1 LALAVAE
8 VTVGRVLPS
17 LDNLRCFL
25 AAAEHLNFRRAS
37 RQVALTP
44 AAFGQRIR
52 QLEDCLEVK
61 LFERTTRSVR
71 LTAEG
76 DALIPAAREAVRA
89 AQKCASAVLN
99 VEERPLRLTLG
110 TRFEL
115 GMSWIVPMVVELN
128 ELRPLWTLEL
138 YFGSGTD
145 LLERLRSGVI
155 DAVVTSAP
163 VARSE
168 WHQEVLHAETYVF
181 CATPTYLEAHP
192 FRGAEDA
199 GAHSLLDINHTQ
211 PLSRYVLSVGPPMT
225 FRNVRAC
232 GTAGAVCA
240 LVEEGLGVAVVPEY
254 MVRAELNSGQL
265 IPLLPEVELLRDAFR
280 MLWREGSPDAE
291 ALTQL
296 AQHFRSRPLPG

>member
-1 LALAVAE
+1 M
-8 VTVGRVLPS
+8 LPT

-25 AAAEHLNFRRAS
+25 AAAEHLNFRRAA

-52 QLEDCLEVK
+52 QLEENLEVR

-71 LTAEG
+71 LTAAGE
-76 DALIPAAREAVRA
+76 ALIPAAREALRA
-89 AQKCASAVLN
+89 AQRCTDAVFD

-115 GMSWIVPMVVELN
+115 GMSWIVPMVVELK

-138 YFGSGTD
+138 YFGSGAD
-145 LLERLRSGVI
+145 LLEQLRSGLV

-168 WHQEVLHAETYVF
+168 WHQEVLHSETYVF
-181 CATPTYLEAHP
+181 CASAEYLEEHP
-192 FRGAEDA
+192 FRYAEDA
-199 GAHSLLDINHTQ
+199 SAHSLLDINHTQ

-240 LVEEGLGVAVVPEY
+240 LVQAGLGVAVVPEY
-254 MVRAELNSGQL
+254 MVRSELDSGAL
-265 IPLLPEVELLRDAFR
+265 VPLLPDVELLSDAFR
-280 MLWREGSPDAE
+280 MLWREGSADGE
-291 ALTQL
+291 ALAQL
-296 AQHFRSRPLPG
+296 AQHFRSKPLPG